1 MPKYAY
7 SYDREDF
14 TGAFDS
20 EQAAFEAAVRES
32 EGIASPPTTIYIG
45 TIVEGDPQSND
56 HARPILEAMNRRA
69 HVDYGDSAARYLA
82 SVPPNLV
89 DELDAAIAA
98 TIDQWLKKHNLR
110 PTFVRFGR
118 VREVPV
124 LTPPGTAGNGGPGQH
139 EVHDLGPDGE
149 AGL

>member
-1 MPKYAY
+1 MAKYAY

-14 TGAFDS
+14 TGSFDT

-45 TIVEGDPQSND
+45 TIAEGDPQTAD
-56 HARPILEAMNRRA
+56 HAHTILEAMNRRA

-82 SVPPNLV
+82 NVPPKLV
-89 DELDAAIAA
+89 DELDAALAA
-98 TIDQWLKKHNLR
+98 TIEQWLKKHNLM
-110 PTFVRFGR
+110 PTFVRFGH

-124 LTPPGTAGNGGPGQH
+124 ITPPARVSNGGPGQR

>member
-20 EQAAFEAAVRES
+20 EEAAFEAAVRES
-32 EGIASPPTTIYIG
+32 EGIASPPTTIFIG
-45 TIVEGDPQSND
+45 TVVQGDPQTSD
-56 HARPILEAMNRRA
+56 HAQMVLEAMNRRA

-82 SVPPNLV
+82 NVPAKLV
-89 DELDAAIAA
+89 DELDAALAA
-98 TIDQWLKKHNLR
+98 TIEGWLKKHNLM
-110 PTFVRFGR
+110 PTFVRFGG

-124 LTPPGTAGNGGPGQH
+124 ITPPARTGNNNGQR
-139 EVHDLGPDGE
+139 EVQDLGTDGE
-149 AGL
+149 TGL

>member
-1 MPKYAY
+1 MSKYAY

-32 EGIASPPTTIYIG
+32 EGIASPPTTIFIG
-45 TIVEGDPQSND
+45 TVVEGDPQTAD
-56 HARPILEAMNRRA
+56 HAHAILEAMNRRA

-82 SVPPNLV
+82 NVPPKLI
-89 DELDAAIAA
+89 DELDAALAV
-98 TIDQWLKKHNLR
+98 TIEQWLKRHNLM
-110 PTFVRFGR
+110 PTFVRFGQ

-124 LTPPGTAGNGGPGQH
+124 MTPPANVNNGRSAQR
-139 EVHDLGPDGE
+139 EVHDLG
-149 AGL
+149 